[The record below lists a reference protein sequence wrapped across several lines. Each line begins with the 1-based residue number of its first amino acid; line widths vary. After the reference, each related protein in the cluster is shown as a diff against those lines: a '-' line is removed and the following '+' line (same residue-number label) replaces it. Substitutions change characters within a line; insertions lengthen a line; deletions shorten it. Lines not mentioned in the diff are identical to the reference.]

1 MEENL
6 NITQTEGSNNA
17 TATGA
22 TTPEP
27 VLGDAQTQD
36 EKPEASKTLLG
47 ESITDEPKKED
58 AKQEQDKK
66 PEVPEKYEFKLKEGF
81 TLDDNVMSEFTNII
95 GKEGLGLSQEQ
106 GQKLLDYYQDLQ
118 LKSQEKTIADFEK
131 QKEDWKKESLDKLG
145 ANFQENLKYSAL
157 LLDKFEGG
165 KEVREMLETTGLGN
179 RIEFIN
185 FFNNIGKQFAEG
197 SPLQQSKGEVNLP
210 INRVLFSQ
218 FKT

>member
-6 NITQTEGSNNA
+6 NITQTEGGDNA

-27 VLGDAQTQD
+27 VLGDSQTQD
-36 EKPEASKTLLG
+36 VKPDASKTLLG
-47 ESITDEPKKED
+47 ESKAEEPKKEQ
-58 AKQEQDKK
+58 AEQEQEKK
-66 PEVPEKYEFKLKEGF
+66 PEVPEKYDFKLKEGF
-81 TLDDNVMSEFTNII
+81 TLDDNVMSDFTNII

-131 QKEDWKKESLDKLG
+131 QKEDWKKESLEKLG
-145 ANFQENLKYSAL
+145 SNFQEHLKHSAL

-197 SPLQQSKGEVNLP
+197 SPLHSNAKP
-210 INRVLFSQ
+210 IERSHANILFGN
-218 FKT
+218 

>member
-6 NITQTEGSNNA
+6 NITQTEGSNNEPA
-17 TATGA
+17 KGA

-27 VLGDAQTQD
+27 VLGDTQAQDVQPDT
-36 EKPEASKTLLG
+36 SKTLLG
-47 ESITDEPKKED
+47 ESKADEPKKEQVE
-58 AKQEQDKK
+58 QEQEKK

-131 QKEDWKKESLDKLG
+131 QKEDWKKESLEKLG
-145 ANFQENLKYSAL
+145 ANFQEHLKYSAL

-185 FFNNIGKQFAEG
+185 FFNNIGKQFSEG
-197 SPLQQSKGEVNLP
+197 SPLQQSNGEVSLP
-210 INRVLFSQ
+210 VNRALFPQ